1 MDFLLVQLHFTTS
14 QNIYLPEYEIKMRKD
29 NIRIQAKYDLIIIK
43 PNNIIE
49 IWDWKTENRK
59 LDYKEASTRMQTI
72 VYMYILGERSLEIFD
87 KDIPFEN
94 ISMKFWQPQYKED
107 IISINYSETIH
118 RSNEKNIKELIL
130 RLDNY
135 DFNIELYRRQC
146 KYCDFACD
154 SHVCDEFV
162 LANIN

>member
-1 MDFLLVQLHFTTS
+1 
-14 QNIYLPEYEIKMRKD
+14 MRKD

-43 PNNIIE
+43 PNNKIE

-59 LDYKEASTRMQTI
+59 LNYNEVIKRMQAI

-107 IISINYSETIH
+107 IITINYSEGIH
-118 RSNEKNIKELIL
+118 RTHENKIVELIL

-135 DFNIELYRRQC
+135 NFNLDFNIELYRRQC
-146 KYCDFACD
+146 KYCDFAGE
-154 SHVCDEFV
+154 SHVCD
-162 LANIN
+162 A